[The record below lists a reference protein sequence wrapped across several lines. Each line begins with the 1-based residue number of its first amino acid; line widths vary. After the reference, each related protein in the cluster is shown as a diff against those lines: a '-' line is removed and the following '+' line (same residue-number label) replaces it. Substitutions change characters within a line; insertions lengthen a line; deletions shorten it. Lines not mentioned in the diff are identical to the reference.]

1 MIEINLLP
9 KSYQKRSFSFS
20 FGKAGIIAAVAVAG
34 VVIMLA
40 SVTVYQ
46 RGQMAQLDENIQ
58 KARQRAAMLQKD
70 IAIVDALNDV
80 KAKINR
86 RMSAVDKLDSHRST
100 WVKIMEDIAGNIPE
114 FVWLVRFEEK
124 PVETPAVSTTKTLS
138 STTDQTAKE
147 SAPVAPPTPTVRSVE
162 IEGYA
167 FTLNA
172 LAKLMINVMRSDY
185 FEDVELV
192 SSEDKFL
199 DNEQK
204 HRAHNFVLTCN
215 LHYLSDEQLR
225 GLIAKTDTG
234 RKTRGSKTS
243 HKVLN

>member
-9 KSYQKRSFSFS
+9 KTYQKRSFSFS
-20 FGKAGIIAAVAVAG
+20 FGKVGIIAAAAIVG
-34 VVIMLA
+34 IVIMLA

-46 RGQMAQLDENIQ
+46 KSQMAELDENIQ

-70 IAIVDALNDV
+70 IVIVDALNDV

-86 RMSAVDKLDSHRST
+86 RMSAVDKLDSHRSA
-100 WVKIMEDIAGNIPE
+100 WVKILEDIAGNIPE

-124 PVETPAVSTTKTLS
+124 PLETPAESTT
-138 STTDQTAKE
+138 QAKAGSDKAGKD
-147 SAPVAPPTPTVRSVE
+147 SAVPAPSTPTVRAVE

-192 SSEDKFL
+192 SSRDKFL
-199 DNEQK
+199 DSEKK

-225 GLIAKTDTG
+225 GLIANSDAGKKTG
-234 RKTRGSKTS
+234 RSRTS